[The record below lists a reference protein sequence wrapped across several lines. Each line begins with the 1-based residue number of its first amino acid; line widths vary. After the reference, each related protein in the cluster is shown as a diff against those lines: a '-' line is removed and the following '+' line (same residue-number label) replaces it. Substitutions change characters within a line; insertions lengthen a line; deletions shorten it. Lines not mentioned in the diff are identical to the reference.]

1 MFYARFRLS
10 RELVLFGTVYL
21 FHSVYHSVAKA
32 SFEPLLPGFILL
44 SPRIT
49 STPQEQLRL
58 VCV

>member
-32 SFEPLLPGFILL
+32 SFEPLLP
-44 SPRIT
+44 
-49 STPQEQLRL
+49 RL
-58 VCV
+58 HPSEP